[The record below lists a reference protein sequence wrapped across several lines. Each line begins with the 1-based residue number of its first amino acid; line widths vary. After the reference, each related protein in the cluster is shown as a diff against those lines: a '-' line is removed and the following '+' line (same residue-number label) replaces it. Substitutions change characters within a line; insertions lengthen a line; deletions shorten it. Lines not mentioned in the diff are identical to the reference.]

1 MWVGRTPK
9 LCPGLLWGSAAACH
23 GPESQ
28 FRCPRS
34 TVQRIRTARPG
45 SPDLGSPSQPCPLS
59 VPSPERLADLPP
71 EPAQRPADTRTAPA
85 PPPPPP
91 PPAEPRDPPRRARPS
106 WPCRPAEK
114 LAPRSRPSPL
124 HMLRLSGAAHRSQLG
139 LPPPAP
145 ASHRCG
151 LPRSSHS
158 EGSAGERP

>member
-1 MWVGRTPK
+1 MPLLSLLERW
-9 LCPGLLWGSAAACH
+9 PGEAPQSLNSGAH
-23 GPESQ
+23 
-28 FRCPRS
+28 RS
-34 TVQRIRTARPG
+34 TVQENLHSKTRLARPE
-45 SPDLGSPSQPCPLS
+45 LPSQPCPLS
-59 VPSPERLADLPP
+59 VPWPERQAGLPP
-71 EPAQRPADTRTAPA
+71 EPAQGPTNTHTAPA
-85 PPPPPP
+85 PPPL

-106 WPCRPAEK
+106 WPCRPAER